1 MKHQIDGMNATSVDY
16 RACAK
21 PLLATPTRQ
30 STGGLTR
37 GTPAYRR
44 ANVALFL
51 VGFATFSL
59 LYCVQPL
66 LPNLATTY
74 DIDAATSSMA
84 LSLTTGALALATF
97 ASSALPQRLPRR
109 RLMFASM
116 LLAGICNLLA
126 AVAPGWSWLLL
137 ARLVEGAVL
146 GGVPAVAMAWLAEE
160 MHPRD
165 LGKAMGLYVAG
176 TAFGGMM
183 GRVAMGLLLDISTW
197 RIATATMGLAGI
209 AAAVGFFLLLPRSQ
223 GVSNRPAL
231 DFAAHRRLW
240 VGHLRHP
247 GLLRL
252 FAVGFLLCGV
262 FVTVFNYAGFRLSVA
277 PFALG
282 PTAISLMFL
291 SYVSGM
297 VVSPWAGQLTE
308 RFGRRLPL
316 AAASALMMVGVLV
329 TWSSAL
335 PLIVFGILLVTLGF
349 FAAHA
354 IASGWVG
361 YLAKQGKGHASS
373 LYLLFYY
380 AGSSLVGSAGGWF
393 WQHGGW
399 SGVVGLTLA
408 LTLAGVTASL
418 TMAEEARD

>member
-1 MKHQIDGMNATSVDY
+1 MKRQIKSMNAISVID
-16 RACAK
+16 RASAE
-21 PLLATPTRQ
+21 PLPTTPTRL

-66 LPNLATTY
+66 LPDFTAAYGIN
-74 DIDAATSSMA
+74 AATSSMA
-84 LSLTTGALALATF
+84 LSLTTGALAVAIF

-183 GRVAMGLLLDISTW
+183 GRVAMGLLLDI
-197 RIATATMGLAGI
+197 
-209 AAAVGFFLLLPRSQ
+209 
-223 GVSNRPAL
+223 
-231 DFAAHRRLW
+231 
-240 VGHLRHP
+240 
-247 GLLRL
+247 
-252 FAVGFLLCGV
+252 
-262 FVTVFNYAGFRLSVA
+262 
-277 PFALG
+277 
-282 PTAISLMFL
+282 
-291 SYVSGM
+291 
-297 VVSPWAGQLTE
+297 
-308 RFGRRLPL
+308 
-316 AAASALMMVGVLV
+316 
-329 TWSSAL
+329 
-335 PLIVFGILLVTLGF
+335 
-349 FAAHA
+349 
-354 IASGWVG
+354 
-361 YLAKQGKGHASS
+361 
-373 LYLLFYY
+373 
-380 AGSSLVGSAGGWF
+380 
-393 WQHGGW
+393 
-399 SGVVGLTLA
+399 
-408 LTLAGVTASL
+408 
-418 TMAEEARD
+418 